1 MKNNKTLKS
10 LGTAFSMIGLVASGI
25 ALFLGLQRIGAAG
38 FGALGVICIAPSII
52 AIVIILLDLKVTKD
66 ENGNG
71 LVFSIISSLIKIVL
85 FIALIPSTIYSYN
98 YEMRFGVSNLTFDLI
113 LEGLLLITAIPSIIN
128 AVRIIREKK
137 QN

>member
-25 ALFLGLQRIGAAG
+25 ALFLGLQSIGAAG
-38 FGALGVICIAPSII
+38 FGALGVIFIAPSII

-66 ENGNG
+66 ENGKG
-71 LVFSIISSLIKIVL
+71 LVFSIISSLAKIVL

-128 AVRIIREKK
+128 AVRIIKEKK